1 MSASVFEVCSQTAA
15 FRRTKAACYTAC
27 FTMAPVFAF
36 PPVLFA
42 VLREQYGISYTLLG
56 TLVLVNFCTQLG
68 VDLIFTFF
76 SKRFNVA
83 LTLRTMPLI
92 TCAGMLLYAL
102 IPVCAPQ
109 HAYAGLLVGT
119 VVFSASAGLS
129 EVLLSPTIAALP
141 SDDPQGD
148 MSRLHAL
155 YAFGVLATVVVS
167 TLFLKWFGGTN
178 WMYLALLFALIPVV
192 AAVLFMTSPIPNMD
206 ADAAAQRGGTAGRR
220 LGLALCAACI
230 FFGSCA
236 ENTMSN
242 WISGY
247 MENALQMDKAV
258 GDILGMAVFAILL
271 GLARISYGRFGRRI
285 FPVLLVSM
293 AGSGVCYLVAA
304 FSPSVPVAAFACVL
318 TGLFSGML
326 WPGTLI
332 MMEENIFPAGVAAFA
347 LMAASGDIGA
357 SFAPQLMGIV
367 IDTVSASGFAEGLGT
382 AWGLSAEQVGLR
394 TGMLLS
400 AVFPLVGV
408 GVVLVLMRY
417 FGVTKNIGKSQ
428 G

>member
-1 MSASVFEVCSQTAA
+1 MSASVFAVNAKAAA

-68 VDLIFTFF
+68 VDLLFTFF

-83 LTLRTMPLI
+83 LTLRVMPLI
-92 TCAGMLLYAL
+92 TCVGMLLYAL
-102 IPVCAPQ
+102 IPACAPRY
-109 HAYAGLLVGT
+109 AYAGLLVGT
-119 VVFSASAGLS
+119 VIFSASAGLS

-148 MSRLHAL
+148 MSCLHAL
-155 YAFGVLATVVVS
+155 YAFGVLATVVIS
-167 TLFLKWFGGTN
+167 TLFLKCFGGAN
-178 WMYLALLFALIPVV
+178 WMYLALLFALIPVG
-192 AAVLFMTSPIPNMD
+192 AAALFMTSPIPDM
-206 ADAAAQRGGTAGRR
+206 GGETSGRTEHTGSR
-220 LGLALCAACI
+220 RVGLALCAACI

-247 MENALQMDKAV
+247 MENALQMDKLV

-271 GLARISYGRFGRRI
+271 GLARISYGRFGRSI

-304 FSPSVPVAAFACVL
+304 FSPSVPVAALACVL

-332 MMEENIFPAGVAAFA
+332 MMEENISGAGVAAFA

-367 IDTVSASGFAEGLGT
+367 IDGVSTNASAAGVGA
-382 AWGLSAEQVGLR
+382 AWGLTAEQVGLR
-394 TGMLLS
+394 AGMLVS
-400 AVFPLVGV
+400 ALFPIIGV
-408 GVVLVLMRY
+408 GLILGLMRY
-417 FGVTKNIGKSQ
+417 FGTEKKTVR
-428 G
+428 